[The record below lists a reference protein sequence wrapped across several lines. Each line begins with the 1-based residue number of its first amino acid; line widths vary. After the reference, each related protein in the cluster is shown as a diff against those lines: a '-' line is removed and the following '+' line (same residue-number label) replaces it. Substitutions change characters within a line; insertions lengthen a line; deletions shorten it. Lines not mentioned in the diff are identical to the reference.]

1 LTRGK
6 TAKLAMVMLGLPLFV
21 GPDIGI
27 GEWGHEIDQR
37 LVHVV
42 PTHDRHNVSSKA
54 QQPQGLVG

>member
-1 LTRGK
+1 
-6 TAKLAMVMLGLPLFV
+6 MVMLGLPLFV